1 MKAHSDIKRIMFSA
15 RQIEERVKQVAD
27 EITQD
32 YQGKRPLIAGVLKGA
47 WIFVADLLRQVEL
60 DVDVDFICVASYG
73 GGRTYTSGEVT
84 LLKDL
89 TLNCTG
95 RDVILVEDIV
105 DSGITLSR
113 IKEMLLERKANSV
126 RIAAL
131 LSKPS
136 RRKVNVEINY
146 LGFEVPDEFVVGY
159 GMDFDEKF
167 RTLSDICVLKKEA
180 YGGE

>member
-1 MKAHSDIKRIMFSA
+1 M
-15 RQIEERVKQVAD
+15 
-27 EITQD
+27 
-32 YQGKRPLIAGVLKGA
+32 
-47 WIFVADLLRQVEL
+47 EL

-89 TLNCTG
+89 TLDCKG

-167 RTLSDICVLKKEA
+167 RTLQDICVLKKEA
-180 YGGE
+180 YSS